1 MSYRLH
7 PPLKGAVTS
16 IFHTHLP
23 TIVMS
28 PFHRPPSSSL
38 WRSAATIDLELRSHV
53 RDRPWSHG
61 GDKLWSMTA
70 SDSDL
75 EALPWTSKDDG
86 ELSDLEQRSHG
97 RVLQLRP
104 QRLQRRFNARLWSPW
119 TRSR

>member
-16 IFHTHLP
+16 IFDTHLP

-61 GDKLWSMTA
+61 CDKLWSMTA

-75 EALPWTSKDDG
+75 EALPRTSKDDG
-86 ELSDLEQRSHG
+86 ETFRSG
-97 RVLQLRP
+97 T
-104 QRLQRRFNARLWSPW
+104 AEPW
-119 TRSR
+119 PCSATPTAKTTETR